1 MTELS
6 DPCNRTGNGRVRLG
20 HSGFLRYTRSLTP
33 LGFIAIVGCADVL
46 GYDNVSLGDST
57 GGASASGGT
66 GSSGGNAG
74 QPGNG
79 GGGPPSGGGVA
90 SGGGG
95 APNGGSGAPSGGG
108 STSGGGSPG
117 GGGAPS
123 GGGGTTATGGTIGS
137 HYETLTN
144 PNGTGNEPGGVIP
157 VCCVPSSTEKSG
169 IDQVFTLLNQ
179 HRLANGKSALAY
191 DTKLEAAIEGHAHHM
206 ALHSFWGHDAPES
219 AVSSPWVRASLCGT
233 SANGENLGNGYGS
246 PASVM
251 DGWKNSPGHNANM
264 LGDFSRVGIGKY
276 NTYWGQLFGN

>member
-1 MTELS
+1 MR
-6 DPCNRTGNGRVRLG
+6 C
-20 HSGFLRYTRSLTP
+20 TRSLTP
-33 LGFIAIVGCADVL
+33 LGFLAIVGCANVL
-46 GYDNVSLGDST
+46 GYDDVSFGDGTGGAIYGT
-57 GGASASGGT
+57 GGASASGG
-66 GSSGGNAG
+66 SGGLGGTAG
-74 QPGNG
+74 QPAGE
-79 GGGPPSGGGVA
+79 GGP

-95 APNGGSGAPSGGG
+95 APSGGSVSSSGGGPPNGGGGSPSGGG

-117 GGGAPS
+117 GGGTLSGGGAPS
-123 GGGGTTATGGTIGS
+123 GGGGTTGTGGTTGS

-144 PNGTGNEPGGVIP
+144 PNGSGNEPGGVIP
-157 VCCVPSSTEKSG
+157 VCCVPSSTEKSE
-169 IDQVFTLLNQ
+169 IDQVFNLLNQ

-206 ALHSFWGHDAPES
+206 AVHSFWGHDAPES

-233 SANGENLGNGYGS
+233 SANGENLGNGYSS

-276 NTYWGQLFGN
+276 GSFWGQLFGS